1 MTSLAATASSS
12 SSNAPVQSPLLLWSA
27 AGLLA
32 TANFLA
38 VLDIT
43 IANVSVPN
51 IAGNLGVSSSQ
62 GLWVITSYAVAEAI
76 TVPLTGW
83 LAGRFGALR
92 VFCTAMAG
100 FGLFS
105 ALCGLSTSLEMLV
118 LFRVLQGVAGGPLIP
133 LSQTLLLLIFPKKQQ
148 PVALALW
155 SMTTLIAPIVGP
167 ILGGQLCDNLGWPSI
182 FYVNVPIA
190 FVCAPLSFW
199 LLRSKE
205 TPTSKTRVDGIGLL
219 LLVVW
224 VGALQI
230 MLDLGKEH
238 DWFESTMVVW
248 LAIIAIVG
256 FLAFLI
262 WELTDA
268 NPIVSLKV
276 FRHRGFA
283 ASMVALPL
291 AFGAFFAGNVLT
303 PLWLQT
309 NMGYTATWAGYVSG
323 TIGILAIFM
332 APMAAMLSTKI
343 DPRRII
349 FVGILWLAFTLYM
362 RAAATTDM
370 DYWTITIWV
379 FLGGLGLPLF
389 FLPLTQIALASV
401 DPEET
406 AGAAGVMSFIRTLSS
421 AVATSIVNTVWEN
434 GANYNQSELS
444 GTLNDASSAI
454 DGLMQHGMSHDQ
466 AVGTPT
472 NIAYG
477 QAVMLSTNQVFL
489 AAAACFI
496 VAAGALWLAPRP
508 TRVANPAMA
517 H

>member
-1 MTSLAATASSS
+1 MTSLAATSSS
-12 SSNAPVQSPLLLWSA
+12 SSSSAPVQSKLLLWSA

-262 WELTDA
+262 WRPGRRYTDQYRLRSGGDALDQPGVPGGRRVLHRGCRRHLACAETDA
-268 NPIVSLKV
+268 RRQS
-276 FRHRGFA
+276 RH
-283 ASMVALPL
+283 
-291 AFGAFFAGNVLT
+291 GA
-303 PLWLQT
+303 
-309 NMGYTATWAGYVSG
+309 
-323 TIGILAIFM
+323 
-332 APMAAMLSTKI
+332 
-343 DPRRII
+343 
-349 FVGILWLAFTLYM
+349 
-362 RAAATTDM
+362 
-370 DYWTITIWV
+370 
-379 FLGGLGLPLF
+379 
-389 FLPLTQIALASV
+389 LTQRGKKTAQRRRRV
-401 DPEET
+401 NDPILVST
-406 AGAAGVMSFIRTLSS
+406 WTGTTLTM
-421 AVATSIVNTVWEN
+421 V
-434 GANYNQSELS
+434 
-444 GTLNDASSAI
+444 
-454 DGLMQHGMSHDQ
+454 
-466 AVGTPT
+466 
-472 NIAYG
+472 
-477 QAVMLSTNQVFL
+477 
-489 AAAACFI
+489 CFI
-496 VAAGALWLAPRP
+496 LVRAKKR
-508 TRVANPAMA
+508 RVASCPKPICSRHFSQARA
-517 H
+517 FS

>member
-1 MTSLAATASSS
+1 MSALAAAPSSSGSLAH
-12 SSNAPVQSPLLLWSA
+12 SPLLLWSA

-32 TANFLA
+32 AANFLA

-83 LAGRFGALR
+83 LARRFGTLR
-92 VFCTAMAG
+92 VFVSAMAG

-105 ALCGLSTSLEMLV
+105 ALCGLSNSLGMLV
-118 LFRVLQGVAGGPLIP
+118 LFRVLQGFAGGPLIP
-133 LSQTLLLLIFPKKQQ
+133 LSQTLLLQIFPKKQQ
-148 PVALALW
+148 PIALALW
-155 SMTTLIAPIVGP
+155 AMTTLIAPVVGP

-182 FYVNVPIA
+182 FWVNVPIA
-190 FVCAPLSFW
+190 FVCAPIVWF
-199 LLRSKE
+199 LLQTHE
-205 TPTSKTRVDGIGLL
+205 TQTTKARVDGIGLL
-219 LLVVW
+219 LLVIW

-238 DWFESTMVVW
+238 DWFESAMVCW
-248 LAIIAIVG
+248 LAVVAVIG

-262 WELTDA
+262 WELTE
-268 NPIVSLKV
+268 NEPIVSLKV

-283 ASMVALPL
+283 ASMIALPL

-323 TIGILAIFM
+323 TIGILAIVV
-332 APMAAMLSTKI
+332 APVAAQLSTRI
-343 DPRRII
+343 DPRRIVL
-349 FVGILWLAFTLYM
+349 VGILWLALTIFM
-362 RAAATTDM
+362 RGSATSDM
-370 DYWTITIWV
+370 DYWQIATWV
-379 FLGGLGLPLF
+379 FLGGIGLPLF
-389 FLPLTQIALASV
+389 FLPLTGMALASV

-406 AGAAGVMSFIRTLSS
+406 AGAAGVMSFIRTLSG
-421 AVATSIVNTVWEN
+421 AVATSIVNTVWED
-434 GANYNQSELS
+434 GASANQSEIS
-444 GTLNDASSAI
+444 GTLNGAQAAI
-454 DGLMQHGMSHDQ
+454 DGLMQTGMSHDQ
-466 AVGTPT
+466 AIGALT
-472 NIAYG
+472 NIVYG

-489 AAAACFI
+489 ASAACFLI
-496 VAAGALWLAPRP
+496 AAVAICLASRP
-508 TRVANPAMA
+508 TRAASSGMG

>member
-1 MTSLAATASSS
+1 MTAHAATPQA
-12 SSNAPVQSPLLLWSA
+12 APVLSPLLLWSA

-92 VFCTAMAG
+92 VFTTAMFG

-118 LFRVLQGVAGGPLIP
+118 FFRIMQGFAGGPLIP

-148 PVALALW
+148 PIALALW

-190 FVCAPLSFW
+190 LICAPVTWW
-199 LLRSKE
+199 LLKAKE
-205 TPTSKTRVDGIGLL
+205 TATTKARVDGIGLL

-224 VGALQI
+224 VAALQI

-238 DWFESTMVVW
+238 DWFESTAVVW
-248 LAIIAIVG
+248 LAVIAVIG
-256 FLAFLI
+256 FIAFLI
-262 WELTDA
+262 WELTDS

-303 PLWLQT
+303 PLWLQS

-323 TIGILAIFM
+323 TIGILAIIG
-332 APMAAMLSTKI
+332 APIAAVLSSKI

-362 RAAATTDM
+362 RASSTSDM
-370 DYWTITIWV
+370 DYWTITMWV
-379 FLGGLGLPLF
+379 FLGGVGLPLF

-406 AGAAGVMSFIRTLSS
+406 AGAAGVMSFIRTLSG

-444 GTLNDASSAI
+444 GLLNGAQPAI
-454 DGLMQHGMSHDQ
+454 DALVQTGMSHDQ
-466 AVGTPT
+466 AIGTLT

-489 AAAACFI
+489 AAAGCFLI
-496 VAAGALWLAPRP
+496 AAAAIWLAPRP
-508 TRVANPAMA
+508 TRVASPGMA